1 MANRLDN
8 YYLINGDSYES
19 STLYVPYQGTYVKNV
34 KDISDMDLAT
44 IELGTDYVEAIQDA
58 NPTYKLGNRF
68 YIAKDVDSFR
78 IFKPIE
84 VFTRSDRIDKTL
96 DTFREF
102 SEERNYNFKKGLNLE
117 LDKKDK
123 LVSFVYSL
131 YNSLNDQEKE
141 LFMNSHLIGTQIKN
155 NFKHNAYMFKRQIDY
170 TQLRNMIITYLYIK
184 AGQSTP
190 TSYQIADMIR
200 FSNNIQG
207 MYPKDPEV
215 IKQAL
220 EEYKAAILLD
230 QEKAK
235 QDYLNKLKED
245 YVQITLFDLTGDESV
260 KVLRNRKN

>member
-1 MANRLDN
+1 M
-8 YYLINGDSYES
+8 
-19 STLYVPYQGTYVKNV
+19 
-34 KDISDMDLAT
+34 
-44 IELGTDYVEAIQDA
+44 
-58 NPTYKLGNRF
+58 
-68 YIAKDVDSFR
+68 
-78 IFKPIE
+78 IFI
-84 VFTRSDRIDKTL
+84 V
-96 DTFREF
+96 
-102 SEERNYNFKKGLNLE
+102 
-117 LDKKDK
+117 
-123 LVSFVYSL
+123 VYSL
-131 YNSLNDQEKE
+131 IDSSEFVYKLTVD
-141 LFMNSHLIGTQIKN
+141 
-155 NFKHNAYMFKRQIDY
+155 NFTNFFS
-170 TQLRNMIITYLYIK
+170 TYLYIK

-245 YVQITLFDLTGDESV
+245 YVQMTLFDLTGDESV